1 MYAYPPPPSTNTHT
15 SKQRFEDVAY
25 NYSCAPKSLACSDTH
40 SDTLQAGRVTV
51 VHLAIVVGLKRLLR
65 PLLPCQKWK
74 KKKEKWGKEKS
85 RQDTR
90 HSGRLLGV
98 NIYIYIYIYT
108 YMYIYIYIHIYM
120 PLVHI

>member
-74 KKKEKWGKEKS
+74 KKKRKMGKREIQTGYKTQ
-85 RQDTR
+85 REVI
-90 HSGRLLGV
+90 GC
-98 NIYIYIYIYT
+98 
-108 YMYIYIYIHIYM
+108 
-120 PLVHI
+120 